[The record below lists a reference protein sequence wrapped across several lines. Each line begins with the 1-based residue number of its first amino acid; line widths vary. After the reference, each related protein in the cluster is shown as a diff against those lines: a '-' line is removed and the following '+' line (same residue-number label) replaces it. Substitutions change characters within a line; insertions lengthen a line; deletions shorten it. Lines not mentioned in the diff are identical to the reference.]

1 MDFAVGD
8 SYFVVAHFHY
18 VLAGTVLFEMFAG
31 FYFWWPKM
39 TGKMLNSRIGKAQF
53 WVMFIGFNMTFLVQ
67 HWMGVEGMPRRVAN
81 YPDLP
86 GNVTSQHHLLRRIV
100 AAGPVDPHVL
110 LEYVRDLEARG
121 AGHRRGPVGLL
132 QLAGMGHVLSAA
144 PAQLLPDP
152 ADQVRAARVRGALPR
167 HQVGPCLA
175 RDRAGDTDSRK
186 RGRKQGVG
194 GVKVEG
200 WLFLGSGIFFAGAD
214 IVYWYTSKDPTGT
227 TALALAVGLALLI
240 GFYVL
245 FTGRRLP
252 MRPEDDNEGEI
263 AQGTGEIGF
272 FSPHSWWP
280 LFLGLSAAT
289 MGLGL
294 AIGWWLFLI
303 GLLFVVF
310 STVGFVF
317 EYYRGHFSH

>member
-1 MDFAVGD
+1 M
-8 SYFVVAHFHY
+8 
-18 VLAGTVLFEMFAG
+18 
-31 FYFWWPKM
+31 
-39 TGKMLNSRIGKAQF
+39 
-53 WVMFIGFNMTFLVQ
+53 
-67 HWMGVEGMPRRVAN
+67 
-81 YPDLP
+81 
-86 GNVTSQHHLLRRIV
+86 
-100 AAGPVDPHVL
+100 
-110 LEYVRDLEARG
+110 
-121 AGHRRGPVGLL
+121 
-132 QLAGMGHVLSAA
+132 
-144 PAQLLPDP
+144 
-152 ADQVRAARVRGALPR
+152 
-167 HQVGPCLA
+167 
-175 RDRAGDTDSRK
+175 
-186 RGRKQGVG
+186 
-194 GVKVEG
+194 KVEG

-227 TALALAVGLALLI
+227 TALALAVALALLI

-289 MGLGL
+289 LAIGV

-303 GLLFVVF
+303 GMLAVVF
-310 STVGFVF
+310 ATVGFVF